1 MKFFK
6 FLLFFFA
13 ILFVYFT
20 SCDNNVEQSEPINF
34 RKEDIA
40 RYTISTNMGQSSR
53 SILADK
59 EGEYFVLTY
68 IRSSD
73 EEIFTYR
80 VKFDENKII
89 WSGFIDGKWGRWR
102 DSDLDDE
109 ITYEEIGDKLV
120 ITLLFSDG
128 SSNVQ
133 EFKIG
138 D

>member
-6 FLLFFFA
+6 FLIFFFA

-40 RYTISTNMGQSSR
+40 RYTISTIMGQSSR
-53 SILADK
+53 SILSEK
-59 EGEYFVLTY
+59 EGDYFVLTY

-73 EEIFTYR
+73 EEIFIYR
-80 VKFDENKII
+80 VKFDGNKII

>member
-40 RYTISTNMGQSSR
+40 RYTISTIMGQSSR
-53 SILADK
+53 SILSEKA
-59 EGEYFVLTY
+59 GEYFVLTY